1 MARETLE
8 RVLSKVG
15 FLEAASAE
23 GLRRLAA
30 ASELKELSR
39 GEVLFLEGD
48 PADRFFVVVEGWVKV
63 YKGHPSGDRQI
74 VLHLEG
80 PGSPLAEV
88 AIFLDEARYPASAE
102 AATAAQ
108 VAAVP
113 RSTFLELLERE
124 PAVARGALRY
134 LARRQRALIQLLT
147 KLTFQDVLERLV
159 GYLVERLEAE
169 GQGFELPT
177 NAELAALLGTVP
189 EIVSRKLWQL
199 YREGLIELEGRRVQV
214 TEPAYLLAKFMP
226 RRP

>member
-1 MARETLE
+1 MGRALE
-8 RVLSKVG
+8 EVLAKVG

-23 GLRRLAA
+23 GLRRLAR
-30 ASELKELSR
+30 ASELRTLAR
-39 GEVLFLEGD
+39 GGVLFLEGD
-48 PADRFFVVVEGWVKV
+48 PVDRFFVVVEGWVKV
-63 YKGHPSGDRQI
+63 YKGHPDGDRQI

-88 AIFLDEARYPASAE
+88 AVFLDEACYPASAE
-102 AATAAQ
+102 AATPAR
-108 VAAVP
+108 VLAVP
-113 RSTFLELLERE
+113 KGTFLELLEAE

-134 LARRQRALIQLLT
+134 LAQRQRALIRLLA

-189 EIVSRKLWQL
+189 EIVSRKLWKL
-199 YREGLIELEGRRVQV
+199 YREGLIELDGRRVQV

-226 RRP
+226 RRR

>member
-1 MARETLE
+1 MGRRTPEH
-8 RVLSKVG
+8 VLAKVE

-23 GLRRLAA
+23 GLRRLAR
-30 ASELKELSR
+30 ASELRTLDR
-39 GEVLFLEGD
+39 GGVLFLEGD
-48 PADRFFVVVEGWVKV
+48 PVERFFVVVEGWVKV
-63 YKGHPSGDRQI
+63 YKGHPDGDRQI

-80 PGSPLAEV
+80 PGSSLAEV
-88 AIFLDEARYPASAE
+88 AVFLDEARYPASAE

-108 VAAVP
+108 VLAVP
-113 RSTFLELLERE
+113 KEAFLALLEEE

-134 LARRQRALIQLLT
+134 LARRQRALIRLLA

-159 GYLVERLEAE
+159 GYLVERLEEE

-189 EIVSRKLWQL
+189 EIVSRKLWKL
-199 YREGLIELEGRRVQV
+199 YREGLIELDGRKVVV

-226 RRP
+226 RRR

>member
-1 MARETLE
+1 MGRALEEVLAR
-8 RVLSKVG
+8 VG

-23 GLRRLAA
+23 GLRRLAR
-30 ASELKELSR
+30 ASELRTLAR
-39 GEVLFLEGD
+39 GGVLFLEGD
-48 PADRFFVVVEGWVKV
+48 PAEQFFVVVEGWVKV
-63 YKGHPSGDRQI
+63 YKGHPEGDRQI

-88 AIFLDEARYPASAE
+88 AVFLDEARYPASAE
-102 AATAAQ
+102 AATPAR
-108 VAAVP
+108 VLAVP
-113 RSTFLELLERE
+113 KATFLELLEAE

-134 LARRQRALIQLLT
+134 LARRQRALIRLLA

-189 EIVSRKLWQL
+189 EIVSRKLWKL
-199 YREGLIELEGRRVQV
+199 YREGLIELDGRRVVV

-226 RRP
+226 RRR